1 MKVREIM
8 SSPVVTVREDTP
20 MLEVA
25 RLMVERRIGGVPVV
39 RRDGR
44 LAGIVTESVFAA
56 TEGAVPFSLLRM
68 PQVFGHWLS
77 RDNLERVYDEARAT
91 KAAEVMTRG
100 VATATE
106 DEPAEAAA
114 RKMCEARV
122 HRLPVL
128 RDGVPVGMV
137 ARHDLLR
144 VMLHPDRDPCREAP
158 RQPAHGGAWHPAI

>member
-44 LAGIVTESVFAA
+44 LVGIVTESVFAA
-56 TEGAVPFSLLRM
+56 TEGAVPFSLLRL

-91 KAAEVMTRG
+91 KAAQVMTRS

-106 DEPAEAAA
+106 DEPVEAAA
-114 RKMCEARV
+114 RKMCEAKV

-128 RDGVPVGMV
+128 RDGVPVGVV

-144 VMLHPDRDPCREAP
+144 VMLHPSTERSAEASGEP
-158 RQPAHGGAWHPAI
+158 SHVAAWHPAL

>member
-1 MKVREIM
+1 MKVRDIM

-44 LAGIVTESVFAA
+44 LVGIVTESVFAA
-56 TEGAVPFSLLRM
+56 AEGPVPFSLLRL

-91 KAAEVMTRG
+91 KAADVMTRS
-100 VATATE
+100 VATAME
-106 DEPAEAAA
+106 DEPVEAAA
-114 RKMCEARV
+114 RKMCEAKV

-144 VMLHPDRDPCREAP
+144 VMLRLSSDPSAEGPREP
-158 RQPAHGGAWHPAI
+158 SHVGAWHPAL

>member
-25 RLMVERRIGGVPVV
+25 RLMVQRRIGGVPVV

-44 LAGIVTESVFAA
+44 LVGIVTESVFAA
-56 TEGAVPFSLLRM
+56 TEGAVPFSLLRL

-77 RDNLERVYDEARAT
+77 RDNLECVYDQAREI
-91 KAAEVMTRG
+91 KAAEVMTRS

-106 DEPAEAAA
+106 DEPVEAAA
-114 RKMCEARV
+114 RKMCEAKV

-144 VMLHPDRDPCREAP
+144 VMLHPCPDP
-158 RQPAHGGAWHPAI
+158 PAEVPPEPSHVGAWHPAV